1 MQSQLFSIDFEAIK
15 PPLKPFDLRIGNGLI
30 LHISLTNYRVYQF
43 KYRYL
48 GKRKTMT
55 FGPFDL
61 LSLDDVN
68 RLHKDARRS
77 LLNGKCPMNERKIQ
91 LDKAN
96 AERLTINDLAALYI
110 NEHVVTLK
118 RPEQP
123 IYMIERFI
131 LPLVGKIQ
139 ASDLQMKDVH
149 RATNKAAPTVARK
162 VVERLYAIYDF
173 AIGKGIINIVN
184 PLTNKV
190 KNFGVRA
197 GKTTRTLSFDEIQ
210 VFVSQ
215 LPVSGLHPSFVTVS
229 LLLLATGQRKSEI
242 LNAQWKDIDFD
253 NRKLVITQ
261 DRLKTAKSDTDK
273 KSNDHVIHLSDF
285 ALSLLKS
292 QLNRTQGKKLVF
304 FDVSP
309 LSYNKA
315 LTVALLAIG
324 LRHFTPHD
332 LRRTFVSRNVEKNTE
347 LGAVNKV
354 DEFVLEKILNH
365 KMKGIMAHYNLAEY
379 MEERKEA
386 LDAWGGFLA
395 KQPM

>member
-1 MQSQLFSIDFEAIK
+1 MQSQLFSIDFDAIK
-15 PPLKPFDLRIGNGLI
+15 PPLKPLDLRIGDGLI

-77 LLNGKCPMNERKIQ
+77 LLNGKCPMNERKVQ

-123 IYMIERFI
+123 TYIIERFI
-131 LPLVGKIQ
+131 FPTLGKIHV
-139 ASDLQMKDVH
+139 SDLQMKDVH
-149 RATNKAAPTVARK
+149 QATNKAAPTVARK
-162 VVERLYAIYDF
+162 IVERLNAIYEF
-173 AIGKGIINIVN
+173 AISKGIINMVN
-184 PLTNKV
+184 PLANKV
-190 KNFGVRA
+190 KNFGVRP

-215 LPVSGLHPSFVTVS
+215 LPVSGLHPSFVNAS
-229 LLLLATGQRKSEI
+229 LLLLATGQRKGEI
-242 LNAQWKDIDFD
+242 LNAQWEDIDFD
-253 NRKLVITQ
+253 NKRLTIPQ

-273 KSNDHVIHLSDF
+273 KSNAHVIHLSGF

-292 QLNRTQGKKLVF
+292 QLNRTQGKKQVF

-309 LSYNKA
+309 LSYNKLLTCA
-315 LTVALLAIG
+315 LVAIG

-332 LRRTFVSRNVEKNTE
+332 LRRTFFTRNVERNTE
-347 LGAVNKV
+347 HGLAKEVNA
-354 DEFVLEKILNH
+354 FVLEKILNH
-365 KMKGIMAHYNLAEY
+365 KMEGIMAHYNLAEY

-395 KQPM
+395 RQ